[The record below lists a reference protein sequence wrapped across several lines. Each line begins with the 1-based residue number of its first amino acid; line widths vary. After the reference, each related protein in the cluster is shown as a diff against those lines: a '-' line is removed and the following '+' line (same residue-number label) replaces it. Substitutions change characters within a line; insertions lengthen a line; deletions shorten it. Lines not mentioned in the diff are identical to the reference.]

1 LKSGSLLTQLK
12 ILTFIP
18 LLILS
23 FVFFVFLYDSFREI
37 RQLQSLQDNAQ
48 MIRSVS
54 KFITDLQRE
63 RGLSSGYLES
73 SGKRFVNELRTVRD
87 AVDRDVRISDFFV
100 VIRSLRKQIDARRIS
115 SVASFIAYSTV
126 IKQLQTR
133 FLAITRQIDDV
144 DLLKFLHPF
153 TNLSLVKEALG
164 QIRGSLNGVFS
175 DERKSNKK
183 LLYLALHAKGVMDI
197 SLEKYYVTA
206 SSTFAQRVRRI
217 LASPEYRYVDG
228 VIERIALLTFPVPK
242 EDPGYWFETVTKVID
257 RISTVEKGYLDTL
270 NAYAQHKIV
279 RTKVKIFLQLL
290 ALLALIILMV
300 WLGKTLRD
308 KILRNVTLLRQYK
321 DAVDRSS
328 IVSKTGVGGRITYA
342 NDKFCEISGYSRE
355 ELLGKPHN
363 IVRHPDVSKAVF
375 KEMWQTILDKKSWS
389 GIVKNRKKNGD
400 FYVVEATV
408 NPILNHKGEI
418 EEFIAIRNDITE
430 VIKLHEELERTQEEM
445 ILKTGE
451 IGEVRSQETG
461 MHVKRVAKY
470 SELLGRYYGLDE
482 TEVKQLTVASPM
494 HDIGK
499 VAIPDAILKKPGK
512 LTDEEWEIM
521 KTHAEIG
528 YRLFK
533 DSDKPLLQAAATI
546 AYEHHEKYDG
556 SGYPRGL
563 KGEEIHIFGRIT
575 ALADVFDALG
585 RDRYYKKA
593 WKDEEIFTLLRAERG
608 KHFDP
613 KLVDIFF
620 AYLDEFLEIRDR
632 FLDQDGPTEGATSQS
647 AGR

>member
-1 LKSGSLLTQLK
+1 MKSGSLLTQLK

-23 FVFFVFLYDSFREI
+23 VLFFVFLYDSFREI
-37 RQLQSLQDNAQ
+37 RQLQTLRDNTQ
-48 MIRSVS
+48 TIQNVS
-54 KFITDLQRE
+54 RLITDLQRE

-73 SGKRFVNELRTVRD
+73 GGKRFVGELRTVRY

-100 VIRSLRKQIDARRIS
+100 VIHSLRKQIDARCIS

-133 FLAITRQIDDV
+133 FLALTRQIDDV

-153 TNLSLVKEALG
+153 INLSLVKEALG

-175 DERKSNKK
+175 DARNPNKK

-206 SSTFAQRVRRI
+206 SSAFAQRVRHI

-228 VIERIALLTFPVPK
+228 VIERIALLTFPLPK
-242 EDPGYWFETVTKVID
+242 EDPGYWFETATKVID
-257 RISTVEKGYLDTL
+257 RIGTVEKGYLDTL
-270 NAYAQHKIV
+270 RDYTQNKIV
-279 RTKVKIFLQLL
+279 RTKVQILVELL
-290 ALLALIILMV
+290 ALLALITFIV

-308 KILRNVTLLRQYK
+308 KILRNVTLLQQYK

-328 IVSKTGVGGRITYA
+328 IVSKADVGGRITYA

-363 IVRHPDVSKAVF
+363 IVRHPDVPKAVF
-375 KEMWQTILDKKSWS
+375 KEMWQTILDKKPWS
-389 GIVKNRKKNGD
+389 GIVKNRKKSGD
-400 FYVVEATV
+400 FYVVEATI

-445 ILKTGE
+445 ILR
-451 IGEVRSQETG
+451 IGEMGEARSQETAQ
-461 MHVKRVAKY
+461 HVRRVAKY
-470 SELLGRYYGLDE
+470 SELLGRYYGLDDAE
-482 TEVKQLTVASPM
+482 IKRLTVASPM

-533 DSDKPLLQAAATI
+533 DSDKPLMQAAAII
-546 AYEHHEKYDG
+546 AHEHHEKYDG

-585 RDRYYKKA
+585 SNRYYKKA
-593 WKDEEIFTLLRAERG
+593 WSDEEIFAYIRQERG

-613 KLVDIFF
+613 KLVDILFEH
-620 AYLDEFLEIRDR
+620 LDEFLEIRER
-632 FLDQDGPTEGATSQS
+632 F
-647 AGR
+647 R

>member
-1 LKSGSLLTQLK
+1 MKSGSLLTQLK

-23 FVFFVFLYDSFREI
+23 VLFFVFLYDSFREI
-37 RQLQSLQDNAQ
+37 RQLQTLRDNTQ
-48 MIRSVS
+48 TIQNVS
-54 KFITDLQRE
+54 RLITDLQRE

-73 SGKRFVNELRTVRD
+73 GGKRFVGELRTVRY

-100 VIRSLRKQIDARRIS
+100 VIHSLRKQIDARCIS

-133 FLAITRQIDDV
+133 FLALTRQIDDV

-153 TNLSLVKEALG
+153 INLSLVKEALG

-175 DERKSNKK
+175 DARNPNKK

-206 SSTFAQRVRRI
+206 SSAFAQRVRHI

-228 VIERIALLTFPVPK
+228 VIERIALLTFPLPK
-242 EDPGYWFETVTKVID
+242 EDPGYWFETATKVID
-257 RISTVEKGYLDTL
+257 RIGTVEKGYLDTL
-270 NAYAQHKIV
+270 RDYTQNKIV
-279 RTKVKIFLQLL
+279 RTKVQILVELL
-290 ALLALIILMV
+290 ALLALITFIV

-308 KILRNVTLLRQYK
+308 KILRNVTLLQQYK

-328 IVSKTGVGGRITYA
+328 IVSKADVGGRITYA

-363 IVRHPDVSKAVF
+363 IVRHPDVPKAVF
-375 KEMWQTILDKKSWS
+375 KEMWQTILDKKPWS
-389 GIVKNRKKNGD
+389 GIVKNRKKSGD
-400 FYVVEATV
+400 FYVVEATI

-445 ILKTGE
+445 ILR
-451 IGEVRSQETG
+451 IGEMGEARSQETAQ
-461 MHVKRVAKY
+461 HVRRVAKY
-470 SELLGRYYGLDE
+470 SELLGRYYGLDDAE
-482 TEVKQLTVASPM
+482 IKRLTVASPM

-533 DSDKPLLQAAATI
+533 DSDKPLMQAAAII
-546 AYEHHEKYDG
+546 AHEHHEKYDG

-585 RDRYYKKA
+585 SNRYYKKA
-593 WKDEEIFTLLRAERG
+593 WSDEEIFAYIRQERG
-608 KHFDP
+608 KHFDS
-613 KLVDIFF
+613 KLVDILFEH
-620 AYLDEFLEIRDR
+620 LDEFLEIRER
-632 FLDQDGPTEGATSQS
+632 F
-647 AGR
+647 R